1 MEVVIGLTV
10 RPTLLRKERGGSIR
24 PGRKEAAGG
33 KQPSTVSGIGGI
45 HLTGPAYGNGG
56 FVGTFGPTRPI
67 NSKSSWLWV
76 TIT

>member
-1 MEVVIGLTV
+1 MGVLESTGWERSV
-10 RPTLLRKERGGSIR
+10 R
-24 PGRKEAAGG
+24 GR
-33 KQPSTVSGIGGI
+33 QRLPVSGHGGI